1 MSTPRMPFT
10 KWVDTHV
17 HYQRAPRLTA
27 IMMYLEAF
35 GPKLSRDIQEHIAR
49 AGAHTDVPAGARMRV
64 TIDTVQRDLALLIRM
79 GYLEAVDQGDTVRL
93 GGRGRRRRVWRY
105 GWAADAL

>member
-1 MSTPRMPFT
+1 MPFT

-35 GPKLSRDIQEHIAR
+35 GPQLSRNIQAHLAR
-49 AGAHTDVPAGARMRV
+49 VSVLAGAPTGARMRV

-79 GYLEAVDQGDTVRL
+79 GYLEAVDQGDRVRL
-93 GGRGRRRRVWRY
+93 GGRGRQRRVWRY
-105 GWAADAL
+105 GWADAL